1 MIRELINF
9 PFKGGGKEFIP
20 INKFR
25 ARLTDNQKKFK
36 ITSDKSSLKLAI
48 NFLLNNCFFNFG
60 NLFFQQITGTSMGS
74 DPATFI
80 VNLFL
85 YYYENKWLLETT
97 KRDLCKARCFIDY
110 LCAKN
115 NQEL

>member
-9 PFKGGGKEFIP
+9 PFKDGGKEFIS

-48 NFLLNNCFFNFG
+48 NILLNNCFFNFG
-60 NLFFQQITGTSMGS
+60 NLLFQQITGTSMGS

-97 KRDLCKARCFIDY
+97 KRDLRKARRFIDY